1 MLSTLIAVP
10 YLVLV
15 PIAGAEPGSNK
26 PLIDD
31 ARLQTVGMYRYWQAH
46 LPLAPGD
53 ALEKAYL
60 VDESLYFV
68 TDWGSC
74 FALTAKT
81 GLVRW
86 AVKLTGP
93 DHQIFRPAHIRTA
106 DGTGPVVIAT
116 GAKVFIYDRFSG
128 DLIRS
133 FTPPFASG
141 SPAVGY
147 DGMLFIG
154 SADGRFYSLRID
166 HPRADEPFKLWEV
179 VAGGPLTA
187 APSLYDH
194 SMVLFASQG
203 GTVFSCRAADKTL
216 NWGFRADG
224 PVIADPTVDRS
235 GAYVASIDRSLYKL
249 HLGTGQVLWRTR
261 MPQPL
266 TEGPVV
272 AAHTVFQFCTGNG
285 ISAIDTDNGVEKWRI
300 PNGRTFVAHTRGGDT
315 IFTDDRRLDL
325 VDHNS
330 GDLQYSIEAPSVIA
344 AVSNT
349 SDDAVYLFGQK
360 GRVLCARLDSV
371 PYLRRQQ
378 IIAARERLHLPPADA
393 ARAQR
398 KEGDESATDKKT
410 DTALTDP
417 FRSRR
422 EPKQP

>member
-1 MLSTLIAVP
+1 MLSTLTVVP
-10 YLVLV
+10 FLGFVL
-15 PIAGAEPGSNK
+15 IAGAEPDSK
-26 PLIDD
+26 TPLIDD
-31 ARLQTVGMYRYWQAH
+31 ARLQAAGMFRYWQAH
-46 LPLAPGD
+46 LPIAPGD

-60 VDESLYFV
+60 VDESLYFI

-93 DHQIFRPAHIRTA
+93 DHQIFRPGHIRTT
-106 DGTGPVVIAT
+106 DGAGPVVIAT
-116 GAKVFIYDRFSG
+116 GAEVFIYDRFNG
-128 DLIRS
+128 DLINR

-147 DGMLFIG
+147 DGALFMG

-166 HPRADEPFKLWEV
+166 HPRAREPFKLWEV

-187 APSLYDH
+187 APILYDH

-203 GTVFSCRAADKTL
+203 GAVYSCRAADKAL
-216 NWGFRADG
+216 NWAFRADG
-224 PVIADPTVDRS
+224 AIIADPYIDES

-249 HLGTGQVLWRTR
+249 HLGTGQVLWRMR

-285 ISAIDTDNGVEKWRI
+285 VSAIDTDTGVEKWRI
-300 PNGRTFVAHTRGGDT
+300 PRGRTFAAHARGGDA
-315 IFTDDRRLDL
+315 IFTDDRRVEV
-325 VDHNS
+325 VDHDS
-330 GDLQYSIEAPSVIA
+330 GDLRHSIEAPAVIA

-349 SDDAVYLFGQK
+349 TDDAVYLLGRG

-378 IIAARERLHLPPADA
+378 IIAARERLNLPPADESKSA
-393 ARAQR
+393 R
-398 KEGDESATDKKT
+398 KESDESATNKKT
-410 DTALTDP
+410 DAALTDP
-417 FRSRR
+417 LRSRR
-422 EPKQP
+422 EPKPP